1 MIGELYKLFDDK
13 NIQAK
18 IQKRL
23 PHMFHLAEL
32 ESSRAGKI
40 GMQVGSVRESII
52 SSFLIYKFGEKN
64 VETELPITEAEVD
77 VKLFGKPI
85 SIKTITGKE
94 PSGVKRISRVDAIK
108 AEQFSESYN
117 PSCDMVFVHVN
128 WEGEGGIY
136 YIPLEVQKKV
146 FEKLGREKYIKLPKA
161 GTNPRGVEITK
172 EALRA
177 IITDSKTKEII
188 IKWTK
193 AIIQYNPYKRWV
205 ELWGEE

>member
-1 MIGELYKLFDDK
+1 MIDELYKLFDDK
-13 NIQAK
+13 NVQAK

-52 SSFLIYKFGEKN
+52 CAFFIYKFGEKN

-77 VKLFGKPI
+77 VKIFGKPI
-85 SIKTITGKE
+85 SIKTVTGKE
-94 PSGVKRISRVDAIK
+94 PSGVKLVWTVDAIK
-108 AEQFSESYN
+108 AKEFSETYK
-117 PSCDMVFVHVN
+117 PSCDMIFVQVN
-128 WEGEGGIY
+128 WDGEGGIY

-172 EALRA
+172 EALKA
-177 IITDSKTKEII
+177 IITDNKTKEIL